1 MTDSADIKSAK
12 QSLDAALESLE
23 TGLGQIMSRIK
34 TLEASANDS
43 DAFREDRAKLAGQ
56 LDEMAAEAEA
66 AKEKLTSREAEFNRL
81 TQQSEAEL
89 DRIIG
94 VVKGALERSQRTS

>member
-1 MTDSADIKSAK
+1 
-12 QSLDAALESLE
+12 LESLE

-66 AKEKLTSREAEFNRL
+66 AKEKLTSREAEFNQL

>member
-12 QSLDAALESLE
+12 YALEQAVDSLE
-23 TGLGQIMSRIK
+23 AGLGQLMSRMK

-66 AKEKLTSREAEFNRL
+66 AKNQLTAREAEFQKI
-81 TQQSEAEL
+81 TQDSEAEL
-89 DRIIG
+89 DRVMH
-94 VVKGALERSQRTS
+94 VVRSALERS

>member
-66 AKEKLTSREAEFNRL
+66 AKEKLTSREAEFNQL